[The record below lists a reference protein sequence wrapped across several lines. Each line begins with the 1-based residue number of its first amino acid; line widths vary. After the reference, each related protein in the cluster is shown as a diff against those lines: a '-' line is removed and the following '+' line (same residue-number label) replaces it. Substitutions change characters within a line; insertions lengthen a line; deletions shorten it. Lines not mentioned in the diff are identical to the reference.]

1 MTAGVPNLTAKPV
14 CPSQQTLGMELDC
27 LCFFFLIVQQ
37 RIFKSFHFFH
47 LVNEAKA
54 QTILADRGLGDLL
67 VNQMLIDVFEKVH
80 VLLNVLDR
88 KNGKNWMRRTQR
100 LGKISILSWPK

>member
-1 MTAGVPNLTAKPV
+1 MTEGVPNLTTNPV
-14 CPSQQTLGMELDC
+14 CESDYQYLGMELDC

-54 QTILADRGLGDLL
+54 QTILADRGLEDLQ
-67 VNQMLIDVFEKVH
+67 VNQMLI
-80 VLLNVLDR
+80 LLFY
-88 KNGKNWMRRTQR
+88 G
-100 LGKISILSWPK
+100 